1 MVGGAQVGHRH
12 VGILIRAGRAAGSAY
27 DDRMPDAV
35 APSSPSP
42 SRSRT
47 AAVLVAVALPPLALA
62 AAGLSHPSSL
72 TDDTA
77 MHWRDLHIALLPVF
91 PLLAIAPI
99 IVTRRHDRRLGI
111 LAVVLG
117 FAYAV
122 CYQALDILAGIAA
135 GALKLEG
142 GQGVTTMY
150 ALADGIVV
158 TGVWSYVA
166 VTVLASALVIRHAG
180 PRALPGAAIAVV
192 AAVSFVDSHIFF
204 PRGVITMLGL
214 AIGWTWLALASRG
227 PARRPSGAS
236 ADPASAPAA
245 DRAETAA

>member
-1 MVGGAQVGHRH
+1 VH
-12 VGILIRAGRAAGSAY
+12 VGLLMPGGSPDRRAY

-35 APSSPSP
+35 APPS

-62 AAGLSHPSSL
+62 AAGLSHPTSL
-72 TDDTA
+72 TDATA
-77 MHWRDLHIALLPVF
+77 VRWRDLHIALLPVF

-99 IVTRRHDRRLGI
+99 LLTRRHDRRLGI
-111 LAVVLG
+111 LGVVLG

-135 GALKLEG
+135 GALKVEG
-142 GQGVTTMY
+142 GRGVTTMY

-158 TGVWSYVA
+158 TGVWAYVA
-166 VTVLASALVIRHAG
+166 VTVLAGALVIRHAG
-180 PRALPGAAIAVV
+180 PRALPGAVIAAV

-204 PRGVITMLGL
+204 PRGVITMVGL
-214 AIGWTWLALASRG
+214 AVGWTWLALASYG
-227 PARRPSGAS
+227 PARRSARPAVGSAGAS
-236 ADPASAPAA
+236 AAG
-245 DRAETAA
+245 RAEAAA

>member
-27 DDRMPDAV
+27 DDRMPD
-35 APSSPSP
+35 
-42 SRSRT
+42 
-47 AAVLVAVALPPLALA
+47 AVALPPLALA

>member
-1 MVGGAQVGHRH
+1 
-12 VGILIRAGRAAGSAY
+12 
-27 DDRMPDAV
+27 MPDVV
-35 APSSPSP
+35 AAPT
-42 SRSRT
+42 RSRT

-62 AAGLSHPSSL
+62 AAGLSHPTQL
-72 TDDTA
+72 TAATA
-77 MHWRDLHIALLPVF
+77 VQWRDLHIALLPVF

-99 IVTRRHDRRLGI
+99 LLTRRHDRRLGI

-135 GALKLEG
+135 GALKIEG

-158 TGVWSYVA
+158 AGVWSYVA

-180 PRALPGAAIAVV
+180 LRALPGAVVAVI

-214 AIGWTWLALASRG
+214 AVGWTWLALASSGAARRG
-227 PARRPSGAS
+227 PVGPVGGRP
-236 ADPASAPAA
+236 A
-245 DRAETAA
+245 DRAEAAA

>member
-1 MVGGAQVGHRH
+1 
-12 VGILIRAGRAAGSAY
+12 
-27 DDRMPDAV
+27 MPDAA

>member
-1 MVGGAQVGHRH
+1 
-12 VGILIRAGRAAGSAY
+12 
-27 DDRMPDAV
+27 MPDAV
-35 APSSPSP
+35 APPSSPA
-42 SRSRT
+42 RSRT

-72 TDDTA
+72 TDGTA
-77 MHWRDLHIALLPVF
+77 THWRDLHIALLPVF
-91 PLLAIAPI
+91 PLLAIAP
-99 IVTRRHDRRLGI
+99 VLLTRRHDRRLGV

-117 FAYAV
+117 FVYAV

-158 TGVWSYVA
+158 AGVWSYVA

-180 PRALPGAAIAVV
+180 LRALPGAVIAVV

-214 AIGWTWLALASRG
+214 AIGWTWLALASSG
-227 PARRPSGAS
+227 PARRAPRGSAGA
-236 ADPASAPAA
+236 PASDRTEAA
-245 DRAETAA
+245 A

>member
-1 MVGGAQVGHRH
+1 
-12 VGILIRAGRAAGSAY
+12 
-27 DDRMPDAV
+27 MPDAA
-35 APSSPSP
+35 APT
-42 SRSRT
+42 RSRT

-62 AAGLSHPSSL
+62 VAGLTHPTSL

-77 MHWRDLHIALLPVF
+77 LRWRDLHIALLPLF

-99 IVTRRHDRRLGI
+99 LLTRRHDRRLGI
-111 LAVVLG
+111 LAIALG

-135 GALKLEG
+135 GALKMQG

-158 TGVWSYVA
+158 TGVWAYVA
-166 VTVLASALVIRHAG
+166 ATVLASALVIRHAG
-180 PRALPGAAIAVV
+180 LRALPGAVIAVV
-192 AAVSFVDSHIFF
+192 AAVSFVDSHIFP

-214 AIGWTWLALASRG
+214 AVGWTWLALASRG
-227 PARRPSGAS
+227 PARTAR
-236 ADPASAPAA
+236 A
-245 DRAETAA
+245 DRSARAGSATGSPGEPEPRHSLTA

>member
-1 MVGGAQVGHRH
+1 
-12 VGILIRAGRAAGSAY
+12 
-27 DDRMPDAV
+27 MPDAV
-35 APSSPSP
+35 APPSSSP

-77 MHWRDLHIALLPVF
+77 VHWRDLHIALLPVF

-99 IVTRRHDRRLGI
+99 LLTRRHDRRLGI

-117 FAYAV
+117 FVYAV

-158 TGVWSYVA
+158 AGVWSYVA

-180 PRALPGAAIAVV
+180 LRALPGAVIAVV

-236 ADPASAPAA
+236 AGPASAPAA
-245 DRAETAA
+245 DRAEAAA

>member
-1 MVGGAQVGHRH
+1 M
-12 VGILIRAGRAAGSAY
+12 
-27 DDRMPDAV
+27 
-35 APSSPSP
+35 
-42 SRSRT
+42 
-47 AAVLVAVALPPLALA
+47 AVALPPLALA

-99 IVTRRHDRRLGI
+99 LLTRRHDRRLGI

-180 PRALPGAAIAVV
+180 LRALPGAVIAVI

-214 AIGWTWLALASRG
+214 AIGWTWLALASCG
-227 PARRPSGAS
+227 SARRGRAAATRSG
-236 ADPASAPAA
+236 APAA
-245 DRAETAA
+245 DRAEAAA

>member
-1 MVGGAQVGHRH
+1 
-12 VGILIRAGRAAGSAY
+12 
-27 DDRMPDAV
+27 MPDAV
-35 APSSPSP
+35 APPSSP

-99 IVTRRHDRRLGI
+99 LLTRRHDRRLGI

-180 PRALPGAAIAVV
+180 LRALPGAVIAVI

-214 AIGWTWLALASRG
+214 AVGWTWLALASYG
-227 PARRPSGAS
+227 PARRGRAS
-236 ADPASAPAA
+236 AGRSGAPAA
-245 DRAETAA
+245 DRAEAAA

>member
-1 MVGGAQVGHRH
+1 
-12 VGILIRAGRAAGSAY
+12 
-27 DDRMPDAV
+27 MPDAV
-35 APSSPSP
+35 APAR

-77 MHWRDLHIALLPVF
+77 MHWRDMHIALLPVF

-99 IVTRRHDRRLGI
+99 LLTRRHDRRLGI

-135 GALKLEG
+135 GALQLEG
-142 GQGVTTMY
+142 GQGVGTMY
-150 ALADGIVV
+150 GLADQIVV

-166 VTVLASALVIRHAG
+166 ATVLASALVIRHAG
-180 PRALPGAAIAVV
+180 LRALPGAAIAVV
-192 AAVSFVDSHIFF
+192 ATVSFVDSHIFF

-214 AIGWTWLALASRG
+214 AVGWTWLALASYGR
-227 PARRPSGAS
+227 ARRPIRLSGGS
-236 ADPASAPAA
+236 AGAPVA
-245 DRAETAA
+245 DRAEAAA

>member
-1 MVGGAQVGHRH
+1 
-12 VGILIRAGRAAGSAY
+12 
-27 DDRMPDAV
+27 MPDAV
-35 APSSPSP
+35 AP

-99 IVTRRHDRRLGI
+99 LLTRRHDRRLGI
-111 LAVVLG
+111 VAVVLG
-117 FAYAV
+117 FVYAV

-158 TGVWSYVA
+158 AGVWSYVA

-180 PRALPGAAIAVV
+180 LRALPGAVIAVV

-214 AIGWTWLALASRG
+214 AIGWTWLAIASSG
-227 PARRPSGAS
+227 PARRERAS
-236 ADPASAPAA
+236 AGRSGAPAA
-245 DRAETAA
+245 DRAEAAA

>member
-1 MVGGAQVGHRH
+1 
-12 VGILIRAGRAAGSAY
+12 
-27 DDRMPDAV
+27 MPDAV
-35 APSSPSP
+35 SPAR

-62 AAGLSHPSSL
+62 AAGLSHPSQL
-72 TDDTA
+72 TDATA
-77 MHWRDLHIALLPVF
+77 MHWRDMHIALLPVF

-99 IVTRRHDRRLGI
+99 LLTRRHDRRLGI

-135 GALKLEG
+135 GALKMEG

-158 TGVWSYVA
+158 TGVWAYVA
-166 VTVLASALVIRHAG
+166 ATVLASALVIRHAG
-180 PRALPGAAIAVV
+180 LRALPGAAIAVI

-204 PRGVITMLGL
+204 PRGVVTMLGL
-214 AIGWTWLALASRG
+214 AVGWTWLALASSG
-227 PARRPSGAS
+227 PARRAARGSGAPT
-236 ADPASAPAA
+236 DAPVA
-245 DRAETAA
+245 DRAEAAA

>member
-1 MVGGAQVGHRH
+1 
-12 VGILIRAGRAAGSAY
+12 
-27 DDRMPDAV
+27 MPDAV
-35 APSSPSP
+35 APPS

-72 TDDTA
+72 TDATA
-77 MHWRDLHIALLPVF
+77 MHWRDMHIALLPVF

-99 IVTRRHDRRLGI
+99 LLTRRHDRRLGI

-135 GALKLEG
+135 GALEMEG
-142 GQGVTTMY
+142 GQGVITMY

-158 TGVWSYVA
+158 TGVWAYVA
-166 VTVLASALVIRHAG
+166 ATVLASALVIRHAG
-180 PRALPGAAIAVV
+180 WRALPGAAIAVV

-214 AIGWTWLALASRG
+214 AIGWTWLALCSYGA
-227 PARRPSGAS
+227 ARRSARAS
-236 ADPASAPAA
+236 AGSAGAPAP
-245 DRAETAA
+245 DRAEAAA

>member
-1 MVGGAQVGHRH
+1 
-12 VGILIRAGRAAGSAY
+12 
-27 DDRMPDAV
+27 MPDAV
-35 APSSPSP
+35 APSS

-72 TDDTA
+72 TDATA
-77 MHWRDLHIALLPVF
+77 MHWRDMHIALLPVF

-99 IVTRRHDRRLGI
+99 LLTRRHDRRLGI

-135 GALKLEG
+135 GALEMEG

-158 TGVWSYVA
+158 TGVWAYVA
-166 VTVLASALVIRHAG
+166 ATVLASALVIRHAG
-180 PRALPGAAIAVV
+180 WRALPGAAIAVV

-214 AIGWTWLALASRG
+214 AVGWTWLALCSYGPVRRSARASAG
-227 PARRPSGAS
+227 PAG
-236 ADPASAPAA
+236 APAP
-245 DRAETAA
+245 DRAEAAA

>member
-1 MVGGAQVGHRH
+1 
-12 VGILIRAGRAAGSAY
+12 
-27 DDRMPDAV
+27 MPDAV
-35 APSSPSP
+35 APPSS
-42 SRSRT
+42 RTRT

-72 TDDTA
+72 TDATA
-77 MHWRDLHIALLPVF
+77 MHWRDMHIALLPVF

-99 IVTRRHDRRLGI
+99 LLTRRHDRRLGI

-135 GALKLEG
+135 GALEMEG

-158 TGVWSYVA
+158 TGVWAYVA
-166 VTVLASALVIRHAG
+166 ATVLASALVIRHAG
-180 PRALPGAAIAVV
+180 WRALPGAAIAVV

-214 AIGWTWLALASRG
+214 AVGWTWLALCSYGPVRRSARASAG
-227 PARRPSGAS
+227 PAG
-236 ADPASAPAA
+236 APAP
-245 DRAETAA
+245 DRAEAAA

>member
-1 MVGGAQVGHRH
+1 
-12 VGILIRAGRAAGSAY
+12 
-27 DDRMPDAV
+27 MPDV
-35 APSSPSP
+35 AAPT
-42 SRSRT
+42 RSRT

-62 AAGLSHPSSL
+62 AAGLSHPTQL
-72 TDDTA
+72 TDATA
-77 MHWRDLHIALLPVF
+77 VHWRDLHIALLPVF

-99 IVTRRHDRRLGI
+99 LLTRRHDRRLGVVAI
-111 LAVVLG
+111 VLG

-180 PRALPGAAIAVV
+180 LRALPGALIAVV

-204 PRGVITMLGL
+204 PRGVVTMLGL
-214 AIGWTWLALASRG
+214 AVGWTWLALASRG
-227 PARRPSGAS
+227 AARRGRAPVG
-236 ADPASAPAA
+236 PA
-245 DRAETAA
+245 